1 MIDWTQHYF
10 RFLTLSL
17 RLMCGTPLAY
27 HPFVRLWQVNSPQ
40 QGYPNLSEQ
49 VDTVFVSVWTFF
61 QAFHSNPRALHVGP
75 SPSPTSI
82 TSFGDTACFH
92 FDTADLIVVIAFN
105 AVWIAVLAGLID
117 TKALFNMDSSS
128 RVVDS
133 FLCVYFL
140 CEPVSSSGSMYL
152 LRCDYFCLRPSGL
165 NIRDQRDT
173 RFGRA
178 SGTGRSTL
186 ILIER
191 CINTIPSTCCLD
203 ELSLLNAVSHSMIC
217 CS

>member
-1 MIDWTQHYF
+1 M
-10 RFLTLSL
+10 
-17 RLMCGTPLAY
+17 
-27 HPFVRLWQVNSPQ
+27 
-40 QGYPNLSEQ
+40 
-49 VDTVFVSVWTFF
+49 
-61 QAFHSNPRALHVGP
+61 
-75 SPSPTSI
+75 
-82 TSFGDTACFH
+82 
-92 FDTADLIVVIAFN
+92 VIAFN

-117 TKALFNMDSSS
+117 TKALFNMDSSP

-165 NIRDQRDT
+165 NRWDQRDT

-178 SGTGRSTL
+178 SGTGRLTL

-191 CINTIPSTCCLD
+191 CINTIPSTTTF
-203 ELSLLNAVSHSMIC
+203 VTYT
-217 CS
+217 